1 MNRADAAAI
10 LNIDPAASPEETRRA
25 YQELFTEHQ
34 FRLTNAPTPGL
45 KSLYQGRLR
54 ELDEARD
61 ILLVQEPTDATLDL
75 PTDQPSLPPR
85 SGEGQ
90 SGPVGATLRQP
101 PPESSPAGKQKKS
114 TPPEKA
120 AVVEAVRVKPE
131 PRPITTPQ
139 PGPSR
144 GLLIGGVVAAV
155 LLIGGFLFFRSRR
168 TSDAASCANPPCAA
182 VPSERNAFYPDSL
195 PALRENVTLARV
207 ELQRPEPNFPNAR
220 KSIEAAEQLARG
232 FPPSANADTSVAQ
245 LKLLLSQQRSKLNR
259 LCDALRKVA
268 ERRHEDAPP
277 GCS

>member
-45 KSLYQGRLR
+45 KSLYQSRLR

-61 ILLVQEPTDATLDL
+61 ILLAQEPTDATLDL

-85 SGEGQ
+85 SGETPAGSAGGTWQ
-90 SGPVGATLRQP
+90 QP
-101 PPESSPAGKQKKS
+101 PSQRPPPVSKEKPAS
-114 TPPEKA
+114 PEKSA
-120 AVVEAVRVKPE
+120 AVETAHLK
-131 PRPITTPQ
+131 PQ
-139 PGPSR
+139 PGPTVSPRPGPSR
-144 GLLIGGVVAAV
+144 ALILAGVAAV
-155 LLIGGFLFFRSRR
+155 ILIGGFLYYRS
-168 TSDAASCANPPCAA
+168 ASAPSAPACANPPCAA
-182 VPSERNAFYPDSL
+182 APNETNAFYPDSL

-207 ELQRPEPNFPNAR
+207 ELQRPEPNFPIAR
-220 KSIEAAEQLARG
+220 KSIEDAERLSKG
-232 FPPSANADTSVAQ
+232 FPSSAGADTSIAG
-245 LKLLLSQQRSKLNR
+245 LKLVLSQQRSKLNR

-277 GCS
+277 GCV